1 MNAKEC
7 RATRREID
15 ESELNQRLS
24 DQAQAHVAVC
34 TSCRYFCAERTSL
47 RELVGS
53 LEPVTAPGD
62 FETRLRAR
70 INSEQG
76 RARQPFVFRFVTS
89 TPALAAAA
97 LVVMLATSL
106 IWLIQRNSS
115 PTPPLA
121 AKPPASPSV
130 PSAPSNVGS
139 KLPDESTDVS
149 KGTKGPVS
157 TATATGNVEKPGSQD
172 RNSRSAVA
180 GNRSRPAGPTA
191 TDYGVS
197 AAKSIKQIEP
207 RPGEVSLSA
216 PRNPMVVSMQDGR
229 GATREISLPPVSF
242 GSQRLVDNR
251 VPVSLTN
258 SRIW

>member
-24 DQAQAHVAVC
+24 DQARTHVAVC
-34 TSCRYFCAERTSL
+34 AACCDFEVERASL

-62 FETRLRAR
+62 FEMRLRAR
-70 INSEQG
+70 IAREQG
-76 RARQPFVFRFVTS
+76 SARQPFILRFVTS
-89 TPALAAAA
+89 TPAIAAAA

-106 IWLIQRNSS
+106 IWLVQRNTSQS
-115 PTPPLA
+115 PLA
-121 AKPPASPSV
+121 AAPTASPSAASGTV
-130 PSAPSNVGS
+130 ANAG
-139 KLPDESTDVS
+139 ESTQPSRERDGVDS
-149 KGTKGPVS
+149 TSNGT
-157 TATATGNVEKPGSQD
+157 ANVEKPASQEAGQD
-172 RNSRSAVA
+172 GQKVALA
-180 GNRSRPAGPTA
+180 GNRPRPAGLTS

-197 AAKSIKQIEP
+197 GVKRIRQIEP
-207 RPGEVSLSA
+207 RTGEVSLSA
-216 PRNPMVVSMQDGR
+216 PRNPMVVSMQDDR
-229 GATREISLPPVSF
+229 GGTREISLPAVSF

-251 VPVSLTN
+251 LPVSLTN